1 MKTEFNIGDWVWL
14 DVWVKDN
21 EITPVIGQIN
31 GIRTNAFW
39 KYRIYIQG
47 LRWGLDRPA
56 TAIKL
61 ATDSEVAWFLVS
73 NNYGQ

>member
-21 EITPVIGQIN
+21 EITPVIGQIK
-31 GIRTNAFW
+31 GIQTNPFW
-39 KYRIYIQG
+39 EYRIYIQG

>member
-21 EITPVIGQIN
+21 KITPVIGQIK

-73 NNYGQ
+73 NNHGQ

>member
-21 EITPVIGQIN
+21 KITPVIGQIK
-31 GIRTNAFW
+31 GIRTNTSW

-56 TAIKL
+56 TAIRL
-61 ATDSEVAWFLVS
+61 ATDSELAWFLVS
-73 NNYGQ
+73 NNHGQ